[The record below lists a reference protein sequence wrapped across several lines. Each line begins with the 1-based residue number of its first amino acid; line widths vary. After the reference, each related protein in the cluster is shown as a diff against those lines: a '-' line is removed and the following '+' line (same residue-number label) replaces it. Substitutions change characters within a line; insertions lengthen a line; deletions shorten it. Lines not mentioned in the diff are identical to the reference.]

1 MLLVSRKRIAGTCAI
16 LSLFTLAF
24 GLGWVARGTT
34 ARVQPVAAARL
45 VTPVANPAPRPQPVV
60 RRIVVS
66 PVVARVRARAARM
79 ARVRKHPAKKPVV
92 VAHPVVQ
99 KSVPRVSVSL
109 YERTVAGAVL
119 ARQGCHAGARGVGG
133 LMILDFGKPAY
144 NGHTYG
150 TILFSNR
157 FASNKSI
164 TRALY
169 LYARNYVRC
178 LPKGSA
184 AQIVLARGTSNYH
197 PSVPS
202 AFKAGLKWARET
214 QALQLNLEAHRLAGH
229 VTSAAA
235 DDAEPAW
242 DPHFRRTYS
251 FFRGFQDGH
260 TNRLIYNFGSLDGGV
275 GAIWNARQAFFV
287 AGGMRDSRALP
298 EIYNHAMA
306 HQWAFLAKIAS
317 NRYKRPVRFAG
328 VMTQHHARF
337 SMKPVDAHRALVR
350 ALAMHVGNQAPEV
363 PRMLTNITA
372 PG

>member
-16 LSLFTLAF
+16 LSLSTAAF
-24 GLGWVARGTT
+24 GLGWVARGTKGSPQPG
-34 ARVQPVAAARL
+34 AAAPLVRPVAHIALR
-45 VTPVANPAPRPQPVV
+45 PHPAV
-60 RRIVVS
+60 RRPVVS

-79 ARVRKHPAKKPVV
+79 ARTRRRAARKTVVVRRVQKPV
-92 VAHPVVQ
+92 Q
-99 KSVPRVSVSL
+99 RVSVSL

-119 ARQGCHAGARGVGG
+119 AKQGCHAGARGVGG

-150 TILFSNR
+150 TILFSSR
-157 FASNKSI
+157 FASNKAI

-169 LYARNYVRC
+169 LYARHYVRC
-178 LPKGSA
+178 LPKRST

-197 PSVPS
+197 PAVPS

-214 QALQLNLEAHRLAGH
+214 QALQRTLEARGLARH

-242 DPHFRRTYS
+242 DPHFHRTYS
-251 FFRGFQDGH
+251 FFRGFQDAK

-275 GAIWNARQAFFV
+275 GAIWNAWQAFFV

-306 HQWAFLAKIAS
+306 HQWAFLAQIARA
-317 NRYKRPVRFAG
+317 RYKRPVRFAG

-350 ALAMHVGNQAPEV
+350 ALAAHVGKDAPDV
-363 PRMLTNITA
+363 PRLLTNITA
-372 PG
+372 PD